1 MNPAGAYIP
10 GASLLH
16 RLDPAVRMISFILLF
31 ASIAISSG
39 TTGYLSSF
47 LILLIAYR
55 AGGIRLIPAIRSLA
69 GFWVFFLTVFMMN
82 AFFQPSEDP
91 IFSWWFITFSM
102 RGIVMGASM
111 VMSVILLVLLSSL
124 LTATATPVGITS
136 GLGTL
141 LHPLSFIGI
150 PADEA
155 ASIVSIA
162 ITFVPVLA
170 AESGS
175 ILMAGRARG
184 ASPGGKNLRAKAHS
198 LVPLVLPIFL
208 SAFRRADELSDA
220 MEARGWSTF
229 RRKRKVRIAIGRDE
243 VIAFAYSAAALAA
256 AVIIKGAEAI

>member
-1 MNPAGAYIP
+1 MNFKGSYIP
-10 GASLLH
+10 GTSLLH
-16 RLDPAVRMISFILLF
+16 RLDSAVRMISFILLF
-31 ASIAISSG
+31 AAIAMSSG
-39 TTGYLSSF
+39 IGGYLCSF
-47 LILLIAYR
+47 LILLLAYR
-55 AGGIRLIPAIRSLA
+55 AGGIRLFPAIRSLA
-69 GFWVFFLTVFMMN
+69 AFWAFFLTVFLMN
-82 AFFQPSEDP
+82 AFFQPSEEP

-102 RGIVMGASM
+102 HGIGMGASM

-136 GLGTL
+136 GLSTL
-141 LHPLSFIGI
+141 LHPLSFIGV

-170 AESGS
+170 AESES

-184 ASPGGKNLRAKAHS
+184 ASPGGKSLRAEAHS
-198 LVPLVLPIFL
+198 LVPLVLPVFL

-220 MEARGWSTF
+220 MESRGWSTF

-243 VIAFAYSAAALAA
+243 AIALAYSAAALAA
-256 AVIIKGAEAI
+256 ALIIKGASV